1 MRYIRM
7 VWYMTLAMTLALGG
21 SMNDYREKAFF
32 TEPYIFSSC
41 FLPIKINLQ
50 LEELRSKTNWEY

>member
-50 LEELRSKTNWEY
+50 LGE